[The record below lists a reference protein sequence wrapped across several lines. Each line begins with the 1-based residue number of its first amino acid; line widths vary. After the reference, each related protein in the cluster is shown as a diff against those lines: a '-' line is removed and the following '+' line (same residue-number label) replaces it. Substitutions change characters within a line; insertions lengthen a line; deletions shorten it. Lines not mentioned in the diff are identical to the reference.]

1 MSLAR
6 EDPATGMVAVVR
18 GYYRRARWKRW
29 AIVLLSVIAVAAFL
43 VTIVVGPVDI
53 TLPQLLRALVNPS
66 TVDAQTRMVLWQL
79 RIPSS
84 VMAVL
89 IGVCLSLA
97 GAHMQTIL
105 DNPLAEPFT
114 LGISAAA
121 AFGAAA
127 SIVLGWTIIPNSQFN
142 VAVCAAVASL
152 VAVAIVA
159 AVSRRR
165 EEGRESMILLG
176 IALVFGFYALLALLQ
191 YRATPEALQQIVF
204 WTMGSLQR
212 ATWTSNAII
221 AAVLAIAIPITIR
234 HSGQLTALRLGDER
248 AAAMGVNVPRLR
260 SRILILA
267 SLLAAVTVAFAGV
280 IGFVGLVGPHVARI
294 LVGEEQ
300 RYFAPASAATGAFL
314 LATAHALSITIIPGV
329 AIPIGIITALVGV
342 PVFVSPHPH
351 SASCLRRGIVNVRL
365 SNLHLSYGQRHV
377 LDGVSLGPLERGTV
391 TGLLGP
397 NGAGKS
403 TLIKAIAGLKTPTSG
418 EVIISDD
425 DGHVS
430 GAQLRD
436 VVGYLPQDV
445 LATAS
450 LTVLESVLTSAR
462 SRSKA
467 TVERAAHVL
476 ERVGIAHIAH
486 RFISQLSGGQ
496 RQLVA
501 LAQMVVRDP
510 QVLLLDEP
518 TSALDLHNQIEVL
531 RLVRRTVD
539 SGHKMAIV
547 ALHDLN
553 LAACYCDRLVLL
565 HEGGVHAEG
574 SPSEVLTPDVLER
587 VYGFRARVLSDGG
600 IPVVRPVVT
609 V

>member
-1 MSLAR
+1 MN
-6 EDPATGMVAVVR
+6 
-18 GYYRRARWKRW
+18 
-29 AIVLLSVIAVAAFL
+29 I
-43 VTIVVGPVDI
+43 
-53 TLPQLLRALVNPS
+53 
-66 TVDAQTRMVLWQL
+66 
-79 RIPSS
+79 
-84 VMAVL
+84 
-89 IGVCLSLA
+89 
-97 GAHMQTIL
+97 
-105 DNPLAEPFT
+105 
-114 LGISAAA
+114 
-121 AFGAAA
+121 
-127 SIVLGWTIIPNSQFN
+127 
-142 VAVCAAVASL
+142 
-152 VAVAIVA
+152 
-159 AVSRRR
+159 
-165 EEGRESMILLG
+165 
-176 IALVFGFYALLALLQ
+176 
-191 YRATPEALQQIVF
+191 
-204 WTMGSLQR
+204 
-212 ATWTSNAII
+212 
-221 AAVLAIAIPITIR
+221 
-234 HSGQLTALRLGDER
+234 
-248 AAAMGVNVPRLR
+248 
-260 SRILILA
+260 
-267 SLLAAVTVAFAGV
+267 
-280 IGFVGLVGPHVARI
+280 
-294 LVGEEQ
+294 
-300 RYFAPASAATGAFL
+300 
-314 LATAHALSITIIPGV
+314 
-329 AIPIGIITALVGV
+329 
-342 PVFVSPHPH
+342 
-351 SASCLRRGIVNVRL
+351 RL

-377 LDGVSLGPLERGTV
+377 LDGVSVGPLERGTV

-531 RLVRRTVD
+531 RLVRRAVD
-539 SGHKMAIV
+539 SGHRMAIV

-587 VYGFRARVLSDGG
+587 VYGFRARVLSDDG

-609 V
+609 A

>member
-1 MSLAR
+1 MN
-6 EDPATGMVAVVR
+6 
-18 GYYRRARWKRW
+18 
-29 AIVLLSVIAVAAFL
+29 I
-43 VTIVVGPVDI
+43 
-53 TLPQLLRALVNPS
+53 
-66 TVDAQTRMVLWQL
+66 
-79 RIPSS
+79 
-84 VMAVL
+84 
-89 IGVCLSLA
+89 
-97 GAHMQTIL
+97 
-105 DNPLAEPFT
+105 
-114 LGISAAA
+114 
-121 AFGAAA
+121 
-127 SIVLGWTIIPNSQFN
+127 
-142 VAVCAAVASL
+142 
-152 VAVAIVA
+152 
-159 AVSRRR
+159 
-165 EEGRESMILLG
+165 
-176 IALVFGFYALLALLQ
+176 
-191 YRATPEALQQIVF
+191 
-204 WTMGSLQR
+204 
-212 ATWTSNAII
+212 
-221 AAVLAIAIPITIR
+221 
-234 HSGQLTALRLGDER
+234 
-248 AAAMGVNVPRLR
+248 
-260 SRILILA
+260 
-267 SLLAAVTVAFAGV
+267 
-280 IGFVGLVGPHVARI
+280 
-294 LVGEEQ
+294 
-300 RYFAPASAATGAFL
+300 
-314 LATAHALSITIIPGV
+314 
-329 AIPIGIITALVGV
+329 
-342 PVFVSPHPH
+342 
-351 SASCLRRGIVNVRL
+351 RL

-377 LDGVSLGPLERGTV
+377 LVGVSLGPLERGTV

-531 RLVRRTVD
+531 RLVRRAVD
-539 SGHKMAIV
+539 SGHRMAIV

-609 V
+609 A

>member
-1 MSLAR
+1 MN
-6 EDPATGMVAVVR
+6 
-18 GYYRRARWKRW
+18 
-29 AIVLLSVIAVAAFL
+29 I
-43 VTIVVGPVDI
+43 
-53 TLPQLLRALVNPS
+53 
-66 TVDAQTRMVLWQL
+66 
-79 RIPSS
+79 
-84 VMAVL
+84 
-89 IGVCLSLA
+89 
-97 GAHMQTIL
+97 
-105 DNPLAEPFT
+105 
-114 LGISAAA
+114 
-121 AFGAAA
+121 
-127 SIVLGWTIIPNSQFN
+127 
-142 VAVCAAVASL
+142 
-152 VAVAIVA
+152 
-159 AVSRRR
+159 
-165 EEGRESMILLG
+165 
-176 IALVFGFYALLALLQ
+176 
-191 YRATPEALQQIVF
+191 
-204 WTMGSLQR
+204 
-212 ATWTSNAII
+212 
-221 AAVLAIAIPITIR
+221 
-234 HSGQLTALRLGDER
+234 
-248 AAAMGVNVPRLR
+248 
-260 SRILILA
+260 
-267 SLLAAVTVAFAGV
+267 
-280 IGFVGLVGPHVARI
+280 
-294 LVGEEQ
+294 
-300 RYFAPASAATGAFL
+300 
-314 LATAHALSITIIPGV
+314 
-329 AIPIGIITALVGV
+329 
-342 PVFVSPHPH
+342 
-351 SASCLRRGIVNVRL
+351 RL
-365 SNLHLSYGQRHV
+365 SNLHLSYGHRHV
-377 LDGVSLGPLERGTV
+377 LDGVGLGPLEWGTV

-531 RLVRRTVD
+531 RLVRRAVD
-539 SGHKMAIV
+539 SGHRMAIV

-609 V
+609 A

>member
-1 MSLAR
+1 MN
-6 EDPATGMVAVVR
+6 
-18 GYYRRARWKRW
+18 
-29 AIVLLSVIAVAAFL
+29 I
-43 VTIVVGPVDI
+43 
-53 TLPQLLRALVNPS
+53 
-66 TVDAQTRMVLWQL
+66 
-79 RIPSS
+79 
-84 VMAVL
+84 
-89 IGVCLSLA
+89 
-97 GAHMQTIL
+97 
-105 DNPLAEPFT
+105 
-114 LGISAAA
+114 
-121 AFGAAA
+121 
-127 SIVLGWTIIPNSQFN
+127 
-142 VAVCAAVASL
+142 
-152 VAVAIVA
+152 
-159 AVSRRR
+159 
-165 EEGRESMILLG
+165 
-176 IALVFGFYALLALLQ
+176 
-191 YRATPEALQQIVF
+191 
-204 WTMGSLQR
+204 
-212 ATWTSNAII
+212 
-221 AAVLAIAIPITIR
+221 
-234 HSGQLTALRLGDER
+234 
-248 AAAMGVNVPRLR
+248 
-260 SRILILA
+260 
-267 SLLAAVTVAFAGV
+267 
-280 IGFVGLVGPHVARI
+280 
-294 LVGEEQ
+294 
-300 RYFAPASAATGAFL
+300 
-314 LATAHALSITIIPGV
+314 
-329 AIPIGIITALVGV
+329 
-342 PVFVSPHPH
+342 
-351 SASCLRRGIVNVRL
+351 RL

-531 RLVRRTVD
+531 RLVRRAVD
-539 SGHKMAIV
+539 SGHRMAIV

-553 LAACYCDRLVLL
+553 LAARYADALIAVKD
-565 HEGGVHAEG
+565 GGIFRHGPPA
-574 SPSEVLTPDVLER
+574 EVLTDISKIPEPVRRMRELIVEAAASGDVERLRSILGKGETATQIGDGSEEDPVAAIKALSGDPDGLEILAIMLDLLST
-587 VYGFRARVLSDGG
+587 GFVRLEPGTPDEMYVWPYFVARPLDQLSPPEKVDLLRLMTAGDFANMQEFGSYNFYRIGISPDGQWKFLAG
-600 IPVVRPVVT
+600 GD
-609 V
+609 

>member
-165 EEGRESMILLG
+165 EDGRESMILLG
-176 IALVFGFYALLALLQ
+176 IALVFGFHALLALLQ

-204 WTMGSLQR
+204 WTMGSFQR

-329 AIPIGIITALVGV
+329 AIPIGIITALVGGASIR
-342 PVFVSPHPH
+342 FPHPH
-351 SASCLRRGIVNVRL
+351 SASCLRRGIVNIRL

-531 RLVRRTVD
+531 RLVRRAVD
-539 SGHKMAIV
+539 SGHRMAIV

-587 VYGFRARVLSDGG
+587 VYGFRARVLSDDG

-609 V
+609 A